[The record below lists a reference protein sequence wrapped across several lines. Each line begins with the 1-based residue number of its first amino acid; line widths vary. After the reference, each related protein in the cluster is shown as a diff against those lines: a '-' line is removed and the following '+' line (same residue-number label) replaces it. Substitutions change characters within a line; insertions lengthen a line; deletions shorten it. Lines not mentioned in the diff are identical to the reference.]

1 MKNKASNVLI
11 GYAKVAG
18 LDREAFR
25 RCSGLTPATFSRRMK
40 NPDDITVGELRDML
54 RAIRIMPDE
63 ALIKFIREGTKW
75 IVKYTVDNAAGGK
88 TEHEEVINAGTL
100 RDAAMKAHALI
111 VRPRKQDPKIRSA
124 EIWSLQQKE
133 HAADAS
139 T

>member
-1 MKNKASNVLI
+1 M
-11 GYAKVAG
+11 
-18 LDREAFR
+18 
-25 RCSGLTPATFSRRMK
+25 
-40 NPDDITVGELRDML
+40 
-54 RAIRIMPDE
+54 
-63 ALIKFIREGTKW
+63 KW
-75 IVKYTVDNAAGGK
+75 IVKYTVDDVAGGK

-133 HAADAS
+133 HAAGAS